1 MGFIR
6 SLFIGT
12 RPFWTVGVPVFTLVF
27 FVTYWFVLCPA
38 IWNRYH
44 LVGNDRSEFNL
55 WLFAYWVVA
64 AAIWAI
70 VFFVAYYLW
79 KKEKKVG
86 EKSDSG
92 FDQHLLSSQPNKTT
106 IPLSL
111 TTLPIQPKYY
121 IPTEKIDSEV
131 TTLRSFTPRQNQMI
145 EAEVT
150 SKRVQPLMLKTMP
163 PSRPSESDFTWDTED
178 ISWMSENG
186 DITSPSY
193 LISIAERDLEIT
205 LEIDSVA
212 SSPQPPES
220 EDSQEDGERQ
230 SLGIE
235 YRSDF
240 YQLTPT
246 GSPPDSPSF
255 ANPSSGVENPAL
267 EMEDDDTSDINLTKS
282 E

>member
-1 MGFIR
+1 
-6 SLFIGT
+6 
-12 RPFWTVGVPVFTLVF
+12 
-27 FVTYWFVLCPA
+27 
-38 IWNRYH
+38 
-44 LVGNDRSEFNL
+44 
-55 WLFAYWVVA
+55 
-64 AAIWAI
+64 
-70 VFFVAYYLW
+70 
-79 KKEKKVG
+79 
-86 EKSDSG
+86 
-92 FDQHLLSSQPNKTT
+92 
-106 IPLSL
+106 
-111 TTLPIQPKYY
+111 
-121 IPTEKIDSEV
+121 
-131 TTLRSFTPRQNQMI
+131 
-145 EAEVT
+145 
-150 SKRVQPLMLKTMP
+150 
-163 PSRPSESDFTWDTED
+163 
-178 ISWMSENG
+178 MSENG

-255 ANPSSGVENPAL
+255 ANTSSGVENPAL